1 VRLEGGRAAACQEY
15 PEAFCRAIVEGLKRE
30 IADETWIKTVY
41 ESLDPT
47 DTIETLMS
55 LCKEPEH
62 AVPPEES
69 LEMAEYMAI
78 YSDLEFVDD
87 VTGVKLDKKEAV
99 KARKTEM
106 EYFKSRGVYDKM
118 PKEPG
123 MKVISTRWLDVN
135 KGDEVKRDY
144 RARLVGRELNLEKR
158 NDLFAATPAWNRS
171 GRSSPPSA
179 RSAATSS

>member
-1 VRLEGGRAAACQEY
+1 MRLEGGRAAACQEY

-41 ESLDPT
+41 ESLDAT

-99 KARKTEM
+99 NKVQNLTTPPPHHTTGRKPKRSS
-106 EYFKSRGVYDKM
+106 KSRPSTKCKTFYRKLCGVT
-118 PKEPG
+118 G
-123 MKVISTRWLDVN
+123 STM
-135 KGDEVKRDY
+135 
-144 RARLVGRELNLEKR
+144 
-158 NDLFAATPAWNRS
+158 RS
-171 GRSSPPSA
+171 G
-179 RSAATSS
+179 TSHLCT